1 MWAAANSLKTE
12 ASGSVT
18 SQRLGQVLNGVGRWE
33 ELMAHQSVPL
43 PPGPKMPAAWQLWR
57 YSQSPIPFLEECA
70 RRYGDPFT
78 IRWAGYGKFVMLAS
92 PDAVKDVFRGDSHAL
107 HSGEGNEFLSASVG
121 TNSVLVLDDE
131 PHARQRRILLPP
143 LKGERMRS
151 FFDVMQAAT
160 QETVRAWSPGQQL
173 RMIEPMQEIT
183 LKVILQAVLGIASPE
198 QLADFAG
205 KVRRVL
211 ELGRG
216 RHGLILVKILPI
228 DLLQRTR
235 WLPFYW
241 RMHELDVAL
250 FAFIEHC
257 RKKPVAERGEN
268 VLADLLVASHEDGQ
282 PLSHQEIRDALVT
295 MIFAGHDTTSV
306 ALSWVLEQTVP
317 RVDVV
322 ERITDELHRTTG
334 GEPPRADQLNQ
345 LAYLDAVIRESL
357 RVRTIMPFVVRL
369 TKSPFMAGGRE
380 YPAGVVLCP
389 CNHLIHHREDLY
401 PEPDM
406 FRPDRFFERHYAA
419 HEWFPFG
426 GGNRMCLGMAFA
438 MYEMKVVLSTLFTS
452 VRLSRPSNRCSK
464 PIRRGIVLA
473 PDDGALMTVEEKL
486 S

>member
-1 MWAAANSLKTE
+1 
-12 ASGSVT
+12 
-18 SQRLGQVLNGVGRWE
+18 
-33 ELMAHQSVPL
+33 MAHQIAPL
-43 PPGPKMPAAWQLWR
+43 PPGPKTPAAWQLWR

-70 RRYGDPFT
+70 RRFGDPFT
-78 IRWAGYGKFVMLAS
+78 VRWAGYGKFVMLAS
-92 PDAVKDVFRGDSHAL
+92 PEAVKDVFRGDSHAL

-131 PHARQRRILLPP
+131 PHARQRRVLLPP

-151 FFDVMQAAT
+151 FFDVMQLAT
-160 QETVRAWSPGQQL
+160 LETVRAWLPGQQL
-173 RMIEPMQEIT
+173 RMIEPMQDIT
-183 LKVILQAVLGIASPE
+183 LKVILQAVLGITSPDH
-198 QLADFAG
+198 LADFAG

-235 WLPFYW
+235 WLPFYQ
-241 RMHELDVAL
+241 RMHDLDVAL
-250 FAFIEHC
+250 FALIEHC
-257 RKKPVAERGEN
+257 RKTPVSERGEN
-268 VLADLLVASHEDGQ
+268 VLADLLNASHEDGQ

-306 ALSWVLEQTVP
+306 ALAWVLEQTVS
-317 RVDVV
+317 RADVV
-322 ERITDELHRTTG
+322 ERITDELQHVTG
-334 GEPPRADQLNQ
+334 GGLPRADQLNQ
-345 LAYLDAVIRESL
+345 LNYLDAVIRESL

-369 TKSPFMAGGRE
+369 TKTLFMAGGRE

-389 CNHLIHHREDLY
+389 CNHLVHHREDLY

-406 FRPDRFFERHYAA
+406 FRPDRFLERHYAA

-438 MYEMKVVLSTLFTS
+438 MYEMKVVLSTLFAK
-452 VRLSRPSNRCSK
+452 VRLIRPPDCRST
-464 PIRRGIVLA
+464 PIRRGVLLA
-473 PDDGALMTVEEKL
+473 PDDGALVTVAKQL
-486 S
+486 A